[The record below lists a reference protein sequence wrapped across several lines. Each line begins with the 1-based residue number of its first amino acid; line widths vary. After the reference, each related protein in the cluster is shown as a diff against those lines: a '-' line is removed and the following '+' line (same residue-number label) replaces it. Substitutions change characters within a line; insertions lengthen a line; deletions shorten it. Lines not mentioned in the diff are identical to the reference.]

1 MFLEAQGFTI
11 SNNILEQDNQSAI
24 RLETNG
30 RTSAGPKSRHIDIR
44 YFWMKDRVKAA
55 GVKIRHC
62 PTWRMLADFF
72 TKPLQGN
79 LFRTLRDVLM
89 GHKHVTTLEQGPPPA
104 DEERVG
110 KQERPDGQRTRHP
123 GYNRETSEV
132 KWKDMK
138 NVKENESLKVTWAD
152 VVRGTNRP
160 TQQVANSKRVVSSS
174 FSRNNPISEI

>member
-1 MFLEAQGFTI
+1 MQIYQTEIEQKSSTEAEVVGSSDYLPNTIWTKMFLEAQGFTI

-44 YFWMKDRVKAA
+44 YFWMKDRAKAA

-110 KQERPDGQRTRHP
+110 KQERPDGQRTRHLTT
-123 GYNRETSEV
+123 G
-132 KWKDMK
+132 
-138 NVKENESLKVTWAD
+138 
-152 VVRGTNRP
+152 
-160 TQQVANSKRVVSSS
+160 KRQ
-174 FSRNNPISEI
+174 R